1 MANDIDPIA
10 LAKVILWEQAKGA
23 LRALAVAAGSYPSN
37 IITSTKWETVDDT
50 IETFIRKFEDDGLH
64 E

>member
-1 MANDIDPIA
+1 MDNDIDPIA

-23 LRALAVAAGSYPSN
+23 LRALAAAAGSYPST
-37 IITSTKWETVDDT
+37 IVTSTKWETIDDR
-50 IETFIRKFEDDGLH
+50 IETFIQQFEDDGLH